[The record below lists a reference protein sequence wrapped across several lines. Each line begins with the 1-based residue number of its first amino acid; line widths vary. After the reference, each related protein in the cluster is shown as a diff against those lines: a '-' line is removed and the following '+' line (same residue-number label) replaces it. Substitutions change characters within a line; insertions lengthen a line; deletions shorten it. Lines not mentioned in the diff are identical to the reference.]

1 MQYNDGN
8 PYMWVD
14 EVEDLL
20 NKLSIVIK
28 EGLDNGKEFEKIEVI
43 NTLNAKEDSDKMLKF
58 DIKFKSDD
66 QQKSYKK

>member
-8 PYMWVD
+8 PYMWID

-28 EGLDNGKEFEKIEVI
+28 DGLDNGKEFEKIEVT

-58 DIKFKSDD
+58 DVKFKTDG
-66 QQKSYKK
+66 QQKS

>member
-1 MQYNDGN
+1 M
-8 PYMWVD
+8 MEIHIWVD

-58 DIKFKSDD
+58 DVKFKTDG
-66 QQKSYKK
+66 QQKS

>member
-43 NTLNAKEDSDKMLKF
+43 NTLNAKEDSNKMLKF
-58 DIKFKSDD
+58 DVKFKTDG
-66 QQKSYKK
+66 QQKS

>member
-43 NTLNAKEDSDKMLKF
+43 NTLNAKEDFDKMLKF
-58 DIKFKSDD
+58 DVKFKTDE
-66 QQKSYKK
+66 QQKS

>member
-28 EGLDNGKEFEKIEVI
+28 DGLDNGKEFEKIEVI

-58 DIKFKSDD
+58 DVKFKSDG
-66 QQKSYKK
+66 QQKS

>member
-58 DIKFKSDD
+58 DVKFKTDG
-66 QQKSYKK
+66 QQKS

>member
-1 MQYNDGN
+1 MQYNDGS

-20 NKLSIVIK
+20 NKLFIVIK

-58 DIKFKSDD
+58 DIKFKSDE
-66 QQKSYKK
+66 QQKS

>member
-58 DIKFKSDD
+58 DIKFKTDG
-66 QQKSYKK
+66 QQKS

>member
-1 MQYNDGN
+1 
-8 PYMWVD
+8 MWVD

-58 DIKFKSDD
+58 DVKFKTDT
-66 QQKSYKK
+66 QQKS

>member
-28 EGLDNGKEFEKIEVI
+28 EGLDNGKEFDKIEVI

-58 DIKFKSDD
+58 DVKFKTDG
-66 QQKSYKK
+66 QQKS

>member
-28 EGLDNGKEFEKIEVI
+28 EGLDNGKEFENIEVI
-43 NTLNAKEDSDKMLKF
+43 NTLNVKEDSDKMLKF
-58 DIKFKSDD
+58 DVKFKTDG
-66 QQKSYKK
+66 QQKS

>member
-1 MQYNDGN
+1 MQYNDGS

-43 NTLNAKEDSDKMLKF
+43 NTLNAKEDSNKMLKF
-58 DIKFKSDD
+58 DVKFKTDG
-66 QQKSYKK
+66 QQKS

>member
-66 QQKSYKK
+66 QQKS

>member
-58 DIKFKSDD
+58 DIKFKTDG

>member
-20 NKLSIVIK
+20 NKLSIIIK

-58 DIKFKSDD
+58 DVKFKTDG
-66 QQKSYKK
+66 QQKS

>member
-1 MQYNDGN
+1 MQYNDGS

-58 DIKFKSDD
+58 DVKFKTDG
-66 QQKSYKK
+66 QQKS

>member
-58 DIKFKSDD
+58 DIKFKSDG
-66 QQKSYKK
+66 QQKS

>member
-58 DIKFKSDD
+58 DVKFKSDG
-66 QQKSYKK
+66 QQKS

>member
-58 DIKFKSDD
+58 DVKIKTDG
-66 QQKSYKK
+66 QQKS